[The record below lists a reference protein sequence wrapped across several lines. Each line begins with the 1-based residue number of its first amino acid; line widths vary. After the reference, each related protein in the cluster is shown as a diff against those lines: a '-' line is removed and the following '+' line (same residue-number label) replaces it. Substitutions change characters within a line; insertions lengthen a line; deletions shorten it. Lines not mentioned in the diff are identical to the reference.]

1 MHHLKW
7 FIIVN
12 TSEPLQLK
20 QILYFSKMPFIHQK
34 TLKTCILGLTIFV
47 SLTGCGP
54 GKKEKTKISFK
65 DVQGITFLEVSRRQ
79 NNGLTYNEYG
89 FHLIPDWRLRFVSAD
104 SAALYS
110 PVKDKFYNF
119 PLALGTDSVFNI
131 AHAFLKMKHMSKD
144 SLVFQLLEAEGDS
157 INLNKSRVTMRL
169 FSEDYIKNKL
179 HTDVSVLQRASR
191 QDTLYV
197 RDLVAKANT
206 DIKKAFAAS
215 QPVQLI
221 SKNPNLAVEKQKAKP
236 SLLDNKY
243 STDDDY
249 LNPVYDIVIHKAYQ
263 DFDCSFEATIDSAG
277 VWHYNKP
284 LIGFFDDK
292 KAEAS
297 FIRVSTG
304 IMNTYLKLF
313 LTTLPG
319 QTLGMKHASIISV
332 RVRGIVA
339 AK

>member
-1 MHHLKW
+1 MNKHLQIILLISG
-7 FIIVN
+7 FIV
-12 TSEPLQLK
+12 LALA
-20 QILYFSKMPFIHQK
+20 
-34 TLKTCILGLTIFV
+34 
-47 SLTGCGP
+47 GCGP
-54 GKKEKTKISFK
+54 RKPAKSKISFK
-65 DVQGITFLEVSRRQ
+65 SVEGITFLEVSRKQ

-89 FHLIPDWRLRFVSAD
+89 FHLIPDWKLRFVSAD

-110 PVKDKFYNF
+110 PQKGKFFNF

-131 AHAFLKMKHMSKD
+131 AHAFLKMKVLSKD

-179 HTDVSVLQRASR
+179 HTDISVLQRATR

-197 RDLVAKANT
+197 RGLVAKANT

-221 SKNPNLAVEKQKAKP
+221 STNPNVAVEKRKATP

-249 LNPVYDIVIHKAYQ
+249 LSPVYDIVIHKAYQ
-263 DFDCSFEATIDSAG
+263 DFDYLFEATIDAAG
-277 VWHYNKP
+277 TWHYNKP
-284 LIGFFDDK
+284 LIGFLDDK
-292 KAEAS
+292 VAEAAA
-297 FIRVSTG
+297 IRATTG

-313 LTTLPG
+313 LTTVSG

-332 RVRGIVA
+332 RVKGFVA